1 MHTFTLEPEQVDN
14 IIITELKSN
23 IDSLVNNLKQDA
35 DDDGDYLGVFS
46 NNREEDAVEIQKY
59 INALELIVKYYGGE
73 STIF

>member
-14 IIITELKSN
+14 IIISELKDN
-23 IDSLVNNLKQDA
+23 IDSLVNNLKQDVA
-35 DDDGDYLGVFS
+35 DEDYLGVFS

>member
-14 IIITELKSN
+14 IIISELKDN
-23 IDSLVNNLKQDA
+23 IDSLVNVLKQDVS
-35 DDDGDYLGVFS
+35 DEDYLGMFS

-59 INALELIVKYYGGE
+59 IDALKLIVKYYGGE

>member
-14 IIITELKSN
+14 IIISELKDN
-23 IDSLVNNLKQDA
+23 IDSLVNILKQDVP
-35 DDDGDYLGVFS
+35 DEDYLGMFS
-46 NNREEDAVEIQKY
+46 NNREEDVVEIQKY

>member
-14 IIITELKSN
+14 IVISELKDN
-23 IDSLVNNLKQDA
+23 IDSLVNCLKQDV
-35 DDDGDYLGVFS
+35 DDEDYLGMFS

-59 INALELIVKYYGGE
+59 IDALKLIVKYYGGE